1 MSIVIKRADR
11 KTDACK
17 TYLIRKCF
25 SDHESPDMRNERME
39 KVKNGIYSKKVA
51 LKNNLKLRK
60 YHILL
65 LKKNV
70 LYAANSSKSCP

>member
-1 MSIVIKRADR
+1 MSIVIKQADR
-11 KTDACK
+11 KTDACR

-39 KVKNGIYSKKVA
+39 KVKNGIYSNKVA

-65 LKKNV
+65 LKNV

>member
-11 KTDACK
+11 KTDVCK
-17 TYLIRKCF
+17 KYLIRKCF
-25 SDHESPDMRNERME
+25 SDRESPDMKNERME

-65 LKKNV
+65 FKNA

>member
-25 SDHESPDMRNERME
+25 SDHELPDMRNERME

-65 LKKNV
+65 LKNV